1 VGRCLRP
8 PFRTVHAVVEL
19 VFQVISE
26 RNERGSLIVTTN
38 LPFGEWT
45 KVFPD
50 ARLAKRRAG
59 ASASRRSHR
68 MRITCGPRPFR
79 AVAVPIVLIWGEQIT
94 ARNFLRGVKRRRAE
108 RTA

>member
-1 VGRCLRP
+1 MPEG
-8 PFRTVHAVVEL
+8 AAEL

-50 ARLAKRRAG
+50 ARMAKAVVD
-59 ASASRRSHR
+59 
-68 MRITCGPRPFR
+68 RITHRAHIIDTGTESWRFR
-79 AVAVPIVLIWGEQIT
+79 HGLE
-94 ARNFLRGVKRRRAE
+94 RRKKGG
-108 RTA
+108 